1 MAAHNLAAGSVNLG
15 MDSVVMQ
22 IIKNIWLR
30 VVVSSGHGELRMR
43 YSQIAKIVA

>member
-22 IIKNIWLR
+22 IIKKILLR
-30 VVVSSGHGELRMR
+30 VVVNSRHGELRIR
-43 YSQIAKIVA
+43 YSQIAKTVA

>member
-22 IIKNIWLR
+22 IIKKILLR
-30 VVVSSGHGELRMR
+30 VVVNSRHGELRIS
-43 YSQIAKIVA
+43 YSQIAKTVA